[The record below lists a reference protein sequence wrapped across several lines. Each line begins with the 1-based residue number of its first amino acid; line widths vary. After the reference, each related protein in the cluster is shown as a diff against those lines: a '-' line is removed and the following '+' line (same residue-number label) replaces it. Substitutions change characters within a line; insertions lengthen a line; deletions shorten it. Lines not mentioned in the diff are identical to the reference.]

1 MIDHLS
7 TYATD
12 YEATRNFYQAVF
24 SPLGHRLQMEFT
36 EPGGQRMC
44 AFGPEGNPAFW
55 VIEVNE
61 AASPRHIAFCA
72 DSREE
77 VRAFHQAGLEHGS
90 DPEAMAA
97 LAGVV
102 AGETKLRFQARKAHD
117 IQTAQRLCS
126 EFGIQGH
133 VLEYGQEAFRCLNV
147 LAAQKTPV
155 VFGPIF
161 VNATGITRSG
171 DSTRPCLGTVTQLR
185 DAGVPYV
192 LTACDLTGEEGLAR
206 QAGRA
211 MRLGLTSD
219 ETLRAVTSGP
229 AELIGVQD
237 QVGRLERGLHADL
250 VVWNGTPFADTSKV
264 VLTLIDGKPVHDPD
278 DLFAE

>member
-77 VRAFHQAGLEHGS
+77 VRAFHQAGLEHG
-90 DPEAMAA
+90 
-97 LAGVV
+97 AGDHG
-102 AGETKLRFQARKAHD
+102 APGLRPIYH
-117 IQTAQRLCS
+117 
-126 EFGIQGH
+126 EH
-133 VLEYGQEAFRCLNV
+133 YYGAF
-147 LAAQKTPV
+147 
-155 VFGPIF
+155 
-161 VNATGITRSG
+161 
-171 DSTRPCLGTVTQLR
+171 
-185 DAGVPYV
+185 
-192 LTACDLTGEEGLAR
+192 
-206 QAGRA
+206 
-211 MRLGLTSD
+211 
-219 ETLRAVTSGP
+219 
-229 AELIGVQD
+229 
-237 QVGRLERGLHADL
+237 
-250 VVWNGTPFADTSKV
+250 
-264 VLTLIDGKPVHDPD
+264 LIDPD
-278 DLFAE
+278 GNNIEAVYHQPE